1 MAEEQATPE
10 KKTETDAPAKET
22 KMQGNGKADLG
33 KRAAAV
39 IIDWVIAW
47 VVAIIIP
54 FVGGLIAAAYMLL
67 RDGFEVNFMDRRS
80 LGKKLMKLRPVTLDG
95 SPVDIT
101 VSVKRNWVFAIG
113 PVLMIFPVVG
123 WVFGS
128 IVGIIIGI
136 IEVVLVFSDEEGRR
150 MGDKLAN
157 TKVVEV
163 EE

>member
-1 MAEEQATPE
+1 
-10 KKTETDAPAKET
+10 
-22 KMQGNGKADLG
+22 MQGNGKADLG

>member
-1 MAEEQATPE
+1 MAEGQATPE
-10 KKTETDAPAKET
+10 QET
-22 KMQGNGKADLG
+22 KPKGDEKADLG

-47 VVAIIIP
+47 IIAIIIP
-54 FVGGLIAAAYMLL
+54 FIGGLIGAAYMLL
-67 RDGFEVNFMDRRS
+67 RDGFEINFMDHRS
-80 LGKKLMKLRPVTLDG
+80 LGKKLLKLRPVTLDG
-95 SPVDIT
+95 SPVDIA

-113 PVLMIFPVVG
+113 PVLMIFPVIG
-123 WVFGS
+123 WVLGS
-128 IVGIIIGI
+128 IVGFIIGLVEI
-136 IEVVLVFSDEEGRR
+136 ILVLTDEEGRR